1 MNTPEEKANEL
12 YDKFYD
18 FYPNQDAQFI
28 AEQCVLIAVNEILN
42 VLENDVMLCKQSKRD
57 YWKNVKIEIG
67 KLCS

>member
-28 AEQCVLIAVNEILN
+28 AEQCALIAVNEILY

-57 YWKNVKIEIG
+57 YWENVKKEIE
-67 KLCS
+67 KL